1 MPVRWMAPESLK
13 DGKFTMKSDVW
24 LVNLS
29 SNLQISLI
37 NVCEE

>member
-24 LVNLS
+24 SVVSIRFLN
-29 SNLQISLI
+29 NIT
-37 NVCEE
+37 C